1 MSPVRAAK
9 YRTQNRTSKTFQLS
23 IVFLVTHTLLN
34 YVSDKIYG
42 LSYDPEQKMNLL
54 VGKNNDKHYA
64 GERVRLKMIY
74 ERDFLGIKPKMGQLN
89 KIETL
94 EK

>member
-1 MSPVRAAK
+1 MFTIQMTVS
-9 YRTQNRTSKTFQLS
+9 
-23 IVFLVTHTLLN
+23 LN
-34 YVSDKIYG
+34 YF
-42 LSYDPEQKMNLL
+42 DPEQKMNLL

-74 ERDFLGIKPKMGQLN
+74 EREFLGIKPKADKLV
-89 KIETL
+89 KVETL